1 MFKKEFRIPPFG
13 PFGQGSWPR
22 LSQQTSS
29 NPLFYKKRCVLHK
42 PKLGKMAQNGYHQDQ
57 PGPFLMKRITDL
69 LNYLFKFAVVGLA
82 LAFVVLNIWPGKQA
96 LFPAT
101 GIEPTDTPI
110 LAPGVDSYAD
120 AVSRAAPSVVSIY
133 TQTDLQPVRLR
144 PELQRWLGR
153 SVYNRQVQGLGSGV
167 ILDQEGYILT
177 NNHVINDADDIW
189 VGFWD
194 GRISKA
200 DLTGADIGTDLAV
213 LKVNRSDL
221 PVAPTGEANRLKV
234 GDVVLAIGNAAGL
247 SHTVTMGIVSA
258 TGRNE
263 IRGALFQD
271 FIQTDTAI
279 NQGNSGG
286 ALINSKGDIIGISTS
301 SLNQS
306 QGTQGI
312 SFAIPIDLAQMV
324 MNEIIDYGT
333 VRRGWLGASFDNLP
347 FGKLEDGS
355 AARLEGLMVRQVV
368 TNGPAWLAGLRQG
381 DILIRAGGEPVT
393 DIRDFLFNVA
403 QMSPGTELELEVVRN
418 DNQFT
423 TRATL
428 IQLPPLRP

>member
-1 MFKKEFRIPPFG
+1 MDQNRYHPDPP
-13 PFGQGSWPR
+13 GQIS
-22 LSQQTSS
+22 
-29 NPLFYKKRCVLHK
+29 
-42 PKLGKMAQNGYHQDQ
+42 
-57 PGPFLMKRITDL
+57 MKQITDL

-82 LAFVVLNIWPGKQA
+82 LAFVVLNIWPGKQV
-96 LFPAT
+96 LFPAPE
-101 GIEPTDTPI
+101 IQSSDTPT
-110 LAPGVDSYAD
+110 AVPGIDSYAD

-133 TQTDLQPVRLR
+133 TQTELQPVRLR

-153 SVYNRQVQGLGSGV
+153 SRANRQVQGLGSGV
-167 ILDQEGYILT
+167 ILDQQGFILT
-177 NNHVINDADDIW
+177 NNHVISNADDIW
-189 VGFWD
+189 IGFWD

-200 DLTGADIGTDLAV
+200 ELTGADIGTDLAV
-213 LKVNRSDL
+213 LKVNRTDL
-221 PVAPTGEANRLKV
+221 PVAPAGEADRLRV

-271 FIQTDTAI
+271 FIQTDAAI

-286 ALINSKGDIIGISTS
+286 ALINSDGDIIGISTS
-301 SLNQS
+301 SLSQS

-333 VRRGWLGASFDNLP
+333 VRRGWLGASFENLP

-368 TNGPAWLAGLRQG
+368 ANGPAWVAGLQQG

-393 DIRDFLFNVA
+393 DIRDFLFSVA

-418 DNQFT
+418 NNQFT

>member
-1 MFKKEFRIPPFG
+1 
-13 PFGQGSWPR
+13 
-22 LSQQTSS
+22 
-29 NPLFYKKRCVLHK
+29 
-42 PKLGKMAQNGYHQDQ
+42 
-57 PGPFLMKRITDL
+57 MKQLTDL
-69 LNYLFKFAVVGLA
+69 LNFLFKFAVVGLA
-82 LAFVVLNIWPGKQA
+82 LAFVILNIWPGKQA
-96 LFPAT
+96 LFPVT
-101 GIEPTDTPI
+101 EIPPDGTLPVTSRI
-110 LAPGVDSYAD
+110 DSYAD

-133 TQTDLQPVRLR
+133 TQTEIQPLRLR

-153 SVYNRQVQGLGSGV
+153 SIANRQVEGLGSGV
-167 ILDQEGYILT
+167 ILDQQGYILT
-177 NNHVINDADDIW
+177 NRHVISNADDIW

-194 GRISKA
+194 GRIAKA
-200 DLTGADIGTDLAV
+200 ELTGADIGTDLAV
-213 LKVNRSDL
+213 LKVNRTDL
-221 PVAPTGEANRLKV
+221 PVAPAAEADRLRV

-271 FIQTDTAI
+271 FIQTDAAI

-286 ALINSKGDIIGISTS
+286 ALINSEGDIIGISTS
-301 SLNQS
+301 SLSQS

-333 VRRGWLGASFDNLP
+333 VRRGWLGASFENLP
-347 FGKLEDGS
+347 FSQLEDGS

-368 TNGPAWLAGLRQG
+368 ANGPAWLAGLQQG
-381 DILIRAGGEPVT
+381 DILIRAAGEPVT
-393 DIRDFLFNVA
+393 DIRDFLFKVA
-403 QMSPGTELELEVVRN
+403 QMSPGTELELEAIRN
-418 DNQFT
+418 GNQFT